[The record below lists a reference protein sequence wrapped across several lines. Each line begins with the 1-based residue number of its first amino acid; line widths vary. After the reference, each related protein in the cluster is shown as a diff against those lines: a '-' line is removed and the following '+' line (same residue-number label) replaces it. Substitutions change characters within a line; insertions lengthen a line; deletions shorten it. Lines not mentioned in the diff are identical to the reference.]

1 MVTRAAQGVGDAN
14 GHTNCNLAVP
24 ARQLQLPAIQRREP
38 HAMSNQLAAN
48 QKGRLS
54 SGTEGID
61 DILGGGLT
69 PHRMYLVEGAPGTG
83 KTTLALQFL
92 LEGVEEGQV
101 GLYITLS
108 ETRDEL
114 ISVAASHGWD
124 ISRFTILEL
133 LSDEGLDPQY
143 EQTVLH
149 PAEVELGETVR
160 TVIQQV
166 DELKPARIVLD
177 SLSELRLLSQNP
189 LRYRRQILAL
199 KRYFA
204 TRECTVLLLDDNASD
219 PGDVQLHSIAH
230 GVVSLDNLVHDY
242 GGNRRRMRIAKMRG
256 IKFREGYHDFT
267 LDTGGIHVYPR
278 LVAAEHH
285 KDFLTDVLSTGTPG
299 LDALLGGGLIPGTNA
314 LMIGPSGV
322 GKTTTVVSC
331 LIAALE
337 RGQRC
342 VYYVFDETLTTLIV
356 RCATLGM
363 YLAPHVESGL
373 LTLRQIDPAEISPGE
388 FASDV
393 RDSVEN
399 KGVKYVAIDSLN
411 AYLQAMPGERYLLLQ
426 MHELLGYLN
435 QQGVVTM
442 LVLGQHGIIGEV
454 QSDIDISYL
463 SDVVVLFRYFE
474 HHGEVLTAVTAV
486 KSRANAHERS
496 IRQFRLSAKGVEV
509 GEALRDFEG
518 VLSGLPS
525 YRGDTAL
532 LGTSPHV
539 IDTSR

>member
-1 MVTRAAQGVGDAN
+1 MPIKPT
-14 GHTNCNLAVP
+14 T
-24 ARQLQLPAIQRREP
+24 ARPE
-38 HAMSNQLAAN
+38 
-48 QKGRLS
+48 RLS
-54 SGTEGID
+54 SGIDGID

-83 KTTLALQFL
+83 KTTFALQFL
-92 LEGVEEGQV
+92 LKGAAEGQV

-108 ETRDEL
+108 ETRSEL
-114 ISVAASHGWD
+114 ISVGESHGWD
-124 ISRFTILEL
+124 LSPFKILEL

-160 TVIQQV
+160 SVIKQV

-177 SLSELRLLSQNP
+177 SLSELRLLSQNT

-204 TRECTVLLLDDNASD
+204 TRECTVLLLDDNSAD
-219 PGDVQLHSIAH
+219 PGDIQLHSIAH
-230 GVVSLDNLVHDY
+230 GVISLDNLVHDY
-242 GGNRRRMRIAKMRG
+242 GGNRRRMRVTKMRG
-256 IKFREGYHDFT
+256 IKFREGYHDFS
-267 LDTGGIHVYPR
+267 LDTGGINVYPR

-285 KDFLTDVLSTGTPG
+285 TEFDTSILGTGTAG

-314 LMIGPSGV
+314 LLIGPSGV

-331 LIAALE
+331 LLAALE
-337 RGQRC
+337 RGERC
-342 VYYVFDETLTTLIV
+342 VYYVFDETLSTLMI
-356 RCATLGM
+356 RCGTLGM
-363 YLAPHVESGL
+363 HLQPHVDSGL

-388 FASDV
+388 FASSV
-393 RDSVEN
+393 RDAVE
-399 KGVKYVAIDSLN
+399 KHHVRYVAIDSLN

-435 QQGVVTM
+435 QQGVITM

-454 QSDIDISYL
+454 QTDIDISYL

-474 HHGEVLTAVTAV
+474 HQGEVLTAVTAV

-496 IRQFRLSAKGVEV
+496 IRQFRLGKDGVEIGV
-509 GEALRDFEG
+509 ALRDFEG

-525 YRGDTAL
+525 YRGGTAL
-532 LGTSPHV
+532 LGAEDRV
-539 IDTSR
+539 IDTSRH

>member
-1 MVTRAAQGVGDAN
+1 MSNDAN
-14 GHTNCNLAVP
+14 NHTP
-24 ARQLQLPAIQRREP
+24 
-38 HAMSNQLAAN
+38 
-48 QKGRLS
+48 KRLC
-54 SGTEGID
+54 SGIDGID
-61 DILGGGLT
+61 DVLGGGLT

-92 LEGVEEGQV
+92 LKGVEQGEA

-108 ETRDEL
+108 ETRSEL
-114 ISVAASHGWD
+114 ISVADSHGWD
-124 ISRFTILEL
+124 LGRFHILEL
-133 LSDEGLDPQY
+133 LSDEGLDPQF

-160 TVIQQV
+160 NVIKQV
-166 DELKPARIVLD
+166 EELKPARIVLD
-177 SLSELRLLSQNP
+177 SLSELRLLSQHT

-204 TRECTVLLLDDNASD
+204 TRACTVLLLDDNTSD
-219 PGDVQLHSIAH
+219 PSDVQLHSIAH
-230 GVVSLDNLVHDY
+230 GVISLDNVVHDY

-256 IKFREGYHDFT
+256 IKFREGYHDFS
-267 LDTGGIHVYPR
+267 LDTGGIKVYPR

-285 KDFLTDVLSTGTPG
+285 ADFDTQTVSTGTTG
-299 LDALLGGGLIPGTNA
+299 LDVLLGGGLIPGTNA
-314 LMIGPSGV
+314 LIVGPSGV

-337 RGQRC
+337 RGERC
-342 VYYVFDETLTTLIV
+342 VYYVFDETLVTLIA
-356 RCATLGM
+356 RCTTVGLNLQP
-363 YLAPHVESGL
+363 YVESGL

-393 RDSVEN
+393 RMSVEK

-435 QQGVVTM
+435 QQGVITM
-442 LVLGQHGIIGEV
+442 LVLGQHGIIGEI
-454 QSDIDISYL
+454 QTDIDISYL

-496 IRQFRLSAKGVEV
+496 IRQFRLSNNGVEV

-525 YRGDTAL
+525 YSGSTAL
-532 LGTSPHV
+532 LGATDHL
-539 IDTSR
+539 IDTSRQ

>member
-1 MVTRAAQGVGDAN
+1 MPNIPAADA
-14 GHTNCNLAVP
+14 P
-24 ARQLQLPAIQRREP
+24 
-38 HAMSNQLAAN
+38 
-48 QKGRLS
+48 KRLS
-54 SGTEGID
+54 SGIEGID
-61 DILGGGLT
+61 HILGGGLT

-92 LEGVEEGQV
+92 LKGVEEGQV

-108 ETRDEL
+108 ETRAEL
-114 ISVAASHGWD
+114 LAVGESHGWD
-124 ISRFTILEL
+124 VTRFAILEL
-133 LSDEGLDPQY
+133 LSDEGLDPRY
-143 EQTVLH
+143 EQSVLH

-160 TVIQQV
+160 DVIKQV
-166 DELKPARIVLD
+166 DDLKPARIVLD

-204 TRECTVLLLDDNASD
+204 TRECTVLLLDDNSSA

-230 GVVSLDNLVHDY
+230 GVISLDNITHDY
-242 GGNRRRMRIAKMRG
+242 GGNRRRARIAKMRG
-256 IKFREGYHDFT
+256 IKFREGFHDFT

-285 KDFLTDVLSTGTPG
+285 TQFDKEVVSTGTPG
-299 LDALLGGGLIPGTNA
+299 LNALLGGGLIPGTNA

-331 LIAALE
+331 LLAALA
-337 RGQRC
+337 RGERC
-342 VYYVFDETLTTLIV
+342 VYYVFDETLTTLMI

-363 YLAPHVESGL
+363 QLAPYVESGL

-393 RDSVEN
+393 RNSVEK
-399 KGVKYVAIDSLN
+399 KGARYVAIDSLN

-435 QQGVVTM
+435 QQGIITM

-454 QSDIDISYL
+454 QNDIDISYL

-496 IRQFRLSAKGVEV
+496 IRQFRLGSGGVEV

-525 YRGDTAL
+525 YRGSTAL
-532 LGTSPHV
+532 LGATDRIIATPGQ
-539 IDTSR
+539 

>member
-1 MVTRAAQGVGDAN
+1 MSQAK
-14 GHTNCNLAVP
+14 HTP
-24 ARQLQLPAIQRREP
+24 D
-38 HAMSNQLAAN
+38 
-48 QKGRLS
+48 RLR
-54 SGTEGID
+54 SGIEGLD

-92 LEGVEEGQV
+92 LEGVQEGQV

-108 ETRDEL
+108 ETRSEL
-114 ISVAASHGWD
+114 ISVADSHGWD
-124 ISRFTILEL
+124 LSQFRILEL
-133 LSDEGLDPQY
+133 LSDEGLDPQF

-160 TVIQQV
+160 SVIQQV
-166 DELKPARIVLD
+166 EQIKPARIVLD
-177 SLSELRLLSQNP
+177 SLSELRLLSQNA

-219 PGDVQLHSIAH
+219 PSDIQLHSIAH
-230 GVVSLDNLVHDY
+230 GVITLDNVVHGY
-242 GGNRRRMRIAKMRG
+242 GGNRRRVRIAKMRG
-256 IKFREGYHDFT
+256 IKFREGYHDFS
-267 LDTGGIHVYPR
+267 LDTGGIKVYPR

-285 KDFLTDVLSTGTPG
+285 ADFGTGMMSTGTPG
-299 LDALLGGGLIPGTNA
+299 LDMLLGGGLIPGTNA
-314 LMIGPSGV
+314 LIVGPSGV

-337 RGQRC
+337 RGERC
-342 VYYVFDETLTTLIV
+342 VYYVFDETLVTLV
-356 RCATLGM
+356 ARCATVGM
-363 YLAPHVESGL
+363 NLQPYVDNGL

-393 RDSVEN
+393 RVSVEQ
-399 KGVKYVAIDSLN
+399 KGVRYVAIDSLN
-411 AYLQAMPGERYLLLQ
+411 AYLQAMPGEGYLLLQ

-435 QQGVVTM
+435 QQGVITM
-442 LVLGQHGIIGEV
+442 LVLGQHGVIGEV

-463 SDVVVLFRYFE
+463 SDVVILFRYFE

-496 IRQFRLSAKGVEV
+496 IRQFRLTSKGVEV

-518 VLSGLPS
+518 VLSGLPA
-525 YRGDTAL
+525 YRGSTAL
-532 LGTSPHV
+532 LGATDHV
-539 IDTSR
+539 IDTSRQ

>member
-1 MVTRAAQGVGDAN
+1 MPNT
-14 GHTNCNLAVP
+14 
-24 ARQLQLPAIQRREP
+24 
-38 HAMSNQLAAN
+38 LAAD
-48 QKGRLS
+48 KSARLS
-54 SGTEGID
+54 SGIEGID
-61 DILGGGLT
+61 DVLGGGLT
-69 PHRMYLVEGAPGTG
+69 PHRLYLVEGEPGTG

-92 LEGVEEGQV
+92 LQGVAQGQG

-108 ETRDEL
+108 ETRSEL
-114 ISVAASHGWD
+114 IAVADSHGWD
-124 ISRFTILEL
+124 IGGFEILEL

-160 TVIQQV
+160 NVIQQV

-177 SLSELRLLSQNP
+177 SLSELRLLSQNA

-204 TRECTVLLLDDNASD
+204 TRECTVLMLDDNAAD

-230 GVVSLDNLVHDY
+230 GVISLDNLVHDY

-267 LDTGGIHVYPR
+267 LDTGGLHVYPR

-285 KDFLTDVLSTGTPG
+285 MEFTNEVRSTGTTG
-299 LDALLGGGLIPGTNA
+299 LDALLGGGLLPGTNA

-337 RGQRC
+337 RGERC
-342 VYYVFDETLTTLIV
+342 VYYVFDETLTTLII

-363 YLAPHVESGL
+363 HLAPHVKSGL

-393 RDSVEN
+393 RQSVEK
-399 KGVKYVAIDSLN
+399 KGCKYVAIDSLN

-435 QQGVVTM
+435 QQGVITM

-454 QSDIDISYL
+454 QNDIDISYL

-474 HHGEVLTAVTAV
+474 HNGEVLTAVTAV
-486 KSRANAHERS
+486 KSRASAHERS
-496 IRQFRLSAKGVEV
+496 IRQFRLGSKGVEV

-518 VLSGLPS
+518 VLSGLPA
-525 YRGDTAL
+525 YRGSTAL
-532 LGTSPHV
+532 LGSAEGV
-539 IDTSR
+539 IDTSRS

>member
-1 MVTRAAQGVGDAN
+1 MSKDAAT
-14 GHTNCNLAVP
+14 HTPN
-24 ARQLQLPAIQRREP
+24 
-38 HAMSNQLAAN
+38 
-48 QKGRLS
+48 RLC
-54 SGTEGID
+54 SGIEGID
-61 DILGGGLT
+61 NILGGGLT

-92 LEGVEEGQV
+92 LQGVEEGQA

-108 ETRDEL
+108 ETRSEL
-114 ISVAASHGWD
+114 ISVADSHGWD
-124 ISRFTILEL
+124 LSRFHILEL
-133 LSDEGLDPQY
+133 LSDEGLDPQF

-160 TVIQQV
+160 NVIQQV
-166 DELKPARIVLD
+166 DEIKPVRIVLD
-177 SLSELRLLSQNP
+177 SLSELRLLSQNA

-204 TRECTVLLLDDNASD
+204 TRACTVLLLDDNTSD

-230 GVVSLDNLVHDY
+230 GVIALDNIVHDY
-242 GGNRRRMRIAKMRG
+242 GGNRRRVRIAKMRG

-285 KDFLTDVLSTGTPG
+285 AQFDTHVVTTGTAG

-314 LMIGPSGV
+314 LLIGPSGV

-337 RGQRC
+337 RGERC
-342 VYYVFDETLTTLIV
+342 VYYVFDETLVTLIA
-356 RCATLGM
+356 RCATVGM
-363 YLAPHVESGL
+363 NLQPYVDNGL

-393 RDSVEN
+393 RISVE
-399 KGVKYVAIDSLN
+399 KRGVKYVAIDSLN

-435 QQGVVTM
+435 QKGVMTM

-463 SDVVVLFRYFE
+463 SDVVILFRYFE

-486 KSRANAHERS
+486 KSRASAHERS
-496 IRQFRLSAKGVEV
+496 IRQFRLTSRGVEV

-525 YRGDTAL
+525 YRGTTAL
-532 LGTSPHV
+532 LGTAEHV
-539 IDTSR
+539 IDTSRQ

>member
-1 MVTRAAQGVGDAN
+1 MSQAK
-14 GHTNCNLAVP
+14 HTP
-24 ARQLQLPAIQRREP
+24 D
-38 HAMSNQLAAN
+38 
-48 QKGRLS
+48 RLR
-54 SGTEGID
+54 SGIEGLD

-92 LEGVEEGQV
+92 LEGVQEGQV

-108 ETRDEL
+108 ETRSEL
-114 ISVAASHGWD
+114 ISVADSHGWD
-124 ISRFTILEL
+124 LSQFRILEL
-133 LSDEGLDPQY
+133 LSDEGLDPQF

-160 TVIQQV
+160 SVIQQV
-166 DELKPARIVLD
+166 EQIKPARIVLD
-177 SLSELRLLSQNP
+177 SLSELRLLSQNA

-204 TRECTVLLLDDNASD
+204 TRECTVLLLDDNTSD
-219 PGDVQLHSIAH
+219 PSDIQLHSIAH
-230 GVVSLDNLVHDY
+230 GVITLDNVVHGY
-242 GGNRRRMRIAKMRG
+242 GGNRRRVRIAKMRG
-256 IKFREGYHDFT
+256 IKFREGYHDFS
-267 LDTGGIHVYPR
+267 LDTGGIKVYPR

-285 KDFLTDVLSTGTPG
+285 ADFGTGMMSTGTPG
-299 LDALLGGGLIPGTNA
+299 LDMLLGGGLIPGTNA
-314 LMIGPSGV
+314 LIVGPSGV

-337 RGQRC
+337 RGERC
-342 VYYVFDETLTTLIV
+342 VYYVFDETLVTLIA
-356 RCATLGM
+356 RCATVGM
-363 YLAPHVESGL
+363 NLQPYVDNGL

-393 RDSVEN
+393 RVSVEQ
-399 KGVKYVAIDSLN
+399 KGVRYVAIDSLN
-411 AYLQAMPGERYLLLQ
+411 AYLQAMPGEGYLLLQ

-435 QQGVVTM
+435 QQGVITM
-442 LVLGQHGIIGEV
+442 LVLGQHGVIGEV

-463 SDVVVLFRYFE
+463 SDVVILFRYFE

-496 IRQFRLSAKGVEV
+496 IRQFRLTSKGVEV

-518 VLSGLPS
+518 VLSGLPA
-525 YRGDTAL
+525 YRGNTAL
-532 LGTSPHV
+532 LGATDHV
-539 IDTSR
+539 IDTSRQ

>member
-1 MVTRAAQGVGDAN
+1 
-14 GHTNCNLAVP
+14 
-24 ARQLQLPAIQRREP
+24 
-38 HAMSNQLAAN
+38 MSKA
-48 QKGRLS
+48 KYTPDRLR
-54 SGTEGID
+54 SGIEGID

-92 LEGVEEGQV
+92 LEGVQEGQV

-108 ETRDEL
+108 ETRSEL
-114 ISVAASHGWD
+114 ISVADSHGWD
-124 ISRFTILEL
+124 LSQFRILEL
-133 LSDEGLDPQY
+133 LSDEGLDPQF

-160 TVIQQV
+160 SVIQQV
-166 DELKPARIVLD
+166 EQIKPARIVLD
-177 SLSELRLLSQNP
+177 SLSELRLLSQNA

-204 TRECTVLLLDDNASD
+204 TRECTVLLLDDNTSD
-219 PGDVQLHSIAH
+219 PSDIQLHSIAH
-230 GVVSLDNLVHDY
+230 GVITLDNLVHDY
-242 GGNRRRMRIAKMRG
+242 GGNRRRVRIAKMRG
-256 IKFREGYHDFT
+256 IKFREGYHDFS
-267 LDTGGIHVYPR
+267 LDTGGIKVYPR

-285 KDFLTDVLSTGTPG
+285 ADFGTEMTSTGTPG
-299 LDALLGGGLIPGTNA
+299 LDMLLGGGLIPGTNA
-314 LMIGPSGV
+314 LIVGPSGV

-337 RGQRC
+337 RGERC
-342 VYYVFDETLTTLIV
+342 VYYVFDETLVTLIA
-356 RCATLGM
+356 RCATVGM
-363 YLAPHVESGL
+363 NLQPYVDSGL

-393 RDSVEN
+393 RVSVEQR
-399 KGVKYVAIDSLN
+399 GVKYVAIDSLN

-435 QQGVVTM
+435 QQGVITM
-442 LVLGQHGIIGEV
+442 LVLGQHGIIGEI

-463 SDVVVLFRYFE
+463 SDVVILFRYFE

-496 IRQFRLSAKGVEV
+496 IRQFRLTSKGVEV

-518 VLSGLPS
+518 VLSGLPA
-525 YRGDTAL
+525 YRGSTAL
-532 LGTSPHV
+532 LGATDHV
-539 IDTSR
+539 IDTSRQ